1 MQTINISYLHFW
13 LHSINHKLKSKQ
25 QTSFSNRHR
34 FRFAVVSPYFKVLC
48 RRLKSFP
55 LRIVLMFHSRDVTV
69 RLPSFTD
76 RLVYIGLSYVDL
88 YSQEYQWTVT
98 RKKLC
103 RRDEVPFSWMAVS
116 EYSSTPGCCYHL
128 CHPCYPS
135 HSQVTY
141 AAFLRSEWRRHNSI
155 VWEFFLPEPWTWP
168 MWGHAWNEGG
178 R

>member
-13 LHSINHKLKSKQ
+13 LHSINQKLKSKQ

-76 RLVYIGLSYVDL
+76 RLVYIGLTYVDL

-98 RKKLC
+98 RKEALPPW
-103 RRDEVPFSWMAVS
+103 RGSVLMNGRLRILFHPGLLLPPLPPLLPFPLAGHVCGVLKKW
-116 EYSSTPGCCYHL
+116 
-128 CHPCYPS
+128 
-135 HSQVTY
+135 VT
-141 AAFLRSEWRRHNSI
+141 
-155 VWEFFLPEPWTWP
+155 TT
-168 MWGHAWNEGG
+168 
-178 R
+178 